1 MWSELHERWQAGVD
15 RVSRSLN
22 EYGPPIEWGDA
33 QSPSSWLAWLSQQSK
48 AALGMEPPP
57 PPPPPPTPTFTEKM
71 GRAFAR
77 NRTTL
82 AYVLGGAVAIGLG
95 VAWIKTRPVLPTRGA
110 ETNGRRTQAVVVLG
124 GETPLGRALALY
136 LASRNLIV
144 LVSVNNEHAKRALEF
159 EVPPPSRGYVK
170 ALVLH
175 AGAEDQFVRAVHA
188 ALCMR
193 FPLTSGGDPY
203 ARPGENVQ
211 VIGVV
216 NAASFAADTGVDP
229 LAQQSPQ
236 ALERALTTH
245 VVTPLTTLSRL
256 VPLLAAPPNRVST
269 RADPA
274 LIVSLVASPTARV
287 TQPLQGAASIVAQ
300 SVDAGLAT
308 LKRESEVQ
316 ALARDAPAHPP
327 RPLRWT
333 RLDVDAGNSAAFQTP
348 PATQQLVRHGQ
359 RTAPHAPRAVLEKV
373 ASLLFARTQPLWP
386 RYTVAGTTRL
396 GGYLRA
402 LASAVLACMPD
413 ALVDLVI
420 ATQLRLRSTHAAHGS
435 IDEHLRGMVREATA
449 PPASL
454 RPGSD
459 LHSRGV
465 PSTYT

>member
-1 MWSELHERWQAGVD
+1 MWSELHDRWQAGVE

-33 QSPSSWLAWLSQQSK
+33 QSPSAWLAWVSQQSK
-48 AALGMEPPP
+48 AALGMQPPP
-57 PPPPPPTPTFTEKM
+57 PPPPPPSLTTKM
-71 GRAFAR
+71 GRALAR

-82 AYVLGGAVAIGLG
+82 AYVLGGAVAVGLG
-95 VAWIKTRPVLPTRGA
+95 VAWIKTRPALPTRGA
-110 ETNGRRTQAVVVLG
+110 ETDGRRTQAVVVLG

-144 LVSVNNEHAKRALEF
+144 LVSVNNEQAKRALEF

-193 FPLTSGGDPY
+193 FPLTTGGDPY

-216 NAASFAADTGVDP
+216 NAASFAVDTGAHP

-236 ALERALTTH
+236 AIERTLTTH
-245 VVTPLTTLSRL
+245 VVTPLTTVSRL
-256 VPLLAAPPNRVST
+256 VPLLAAPPNRAST
-269 RADPA
+269 QADPA
-274 LIVSLVASPTARV
+274 LIVSLVASPASRV

-308 LKRESEVQ
+308 IRRESEVQ
-316 ALARDAPAHPP
+316 ALARDAPAHPV

-333 RLDVDAGNSAAFQTP
+333 RVDVDAGNSAAFQPP

-359 RTAPHAPRAVLEKV
+359 RSAPPHAPRAVLEKV

-396 GGYLRA
+396 GSWLSA
-402 LASAVLACMPD
+402 LASAVLACMPN
-413 ALVDLVI
+413 ALVDLLI
-420 ATQLRLRSTHAAHGS
+420 ATQLRFRSTHAAHGS

-459 LHSRGV
+459 LHLRGV